1 MKKLEVNLRIW
12 KIEGVGPSIYSTEC
26 TTYMSKSVHLF
37 DRMYNL
43 YRLTTFDNLY
53 MYFKMSY
60 DPFFTTR
67 RICSPNMRLE
77 DKVTSKNRN
86 GSCQQMYTLY
96 AVTNHIRPSIR
107 PNVQLI
113 YFWSRPIFGHDPFW
127 SRPT

>member
-1 MKKLEVNLRIW
+1 
-12 KIEGVGPSIYSTEC
+12 
-26 TTYMSKSVHLF
+26 
-37 DRMYNL
+37 MYNL
-43 YRLTTFDNLY
+43 YVQIRPSIRPNVQLIWTYDLLNLY

-86 GSCQQMYTLY
+86 GSCQQMYNLY
-96 AVTNHIRPSIR
+96 VQIRPSIR

-113 YFWSRPIFGHDPFW
+113 CR
-127 SRPT
+127 